1 MKFTNLETA
10 QVKVA
15 IKKIN
20 TTSIIE
26 IIEEGLMPEADVLL
40 CRYKGKSLN
49 IKIDLAYGAEICPVD
64 SFSPQEIKD
73 LEDSIV
79 ANVPAN

>member
-1 MKFTNLETA
+1 
-10 QVKVA
+10 
-15 IKKIN
+15 
-20 TTSIIE
+20 
-26 IIEEGLMPEADVLL
+26 MPEADILI
-40 CRYKGKSLN
+40 CRYKGKNLN

-79 ANVPAN
+79 ANVFTN